1 MRFNHLSRREFAT
14 LLGTATATWPV
25 AARAQQM
32 ARTHHI
38 GVLMAWAENQPE
50 GKAEAGALQDGL
62 SKLGWTA
69 GRDVQIDYR
78 WPGNDIDRIRAA
90 ANELVATKPDVLI
103 ARSTPETA
111 ALLQATH
118 TIPIVFVGT
127 VDPLGSGFIASLAR
141 PGGNATGFT
150 NFESSIGGKWLELLK
165 QVSPKL
171 ANVAILFNAKTA
183 PYADI
188 YVRSMNADAA
198 MFAVKTTGVSADG
211 PAQIV
216 QAIEL
221 FAQRPNSG
229 LVCIPDLSNTANRD
243 LIISL
248 AARNRLPALY
258 PYADFART
266 GGLIAYGVD
275 SVDLMRR
282 AASYVERIFKGEKP
296 ADLPV
301 QQPEKFVLAVN
312 LKTAKA
318 LGLDVPQT
326 LSAIADEVIE

>member
-1 MRFNHLSRREFAT
+1 
-14 LLGTATATWPV
+14 
-25 AARAQQM
+25 M
-32 ARTHHI
+32 ART
-38 GVLMAWAENQPE
+38 AQ
-50 GKAEAGALQDGL
+50 AG
-62 SKLGWTA
+62 
-69 GRDVQIDYR
+69 
-78 WPGNDIDRIRAA
+78 
-90 ANELVATKPDVLI
+90 
-103 ARSTPETA
+103 
-111 ALLQATH
+111 
-118 TIPIVFVGT
+118 
-127 VDPLGSGFIASLAR
+127 
-141 PGGNATGFT
+141 
-150 NFESSIGGKWLELLK
+150 
-165 QVSPKL
+165 SPKL

-198 MFAVKTTGVSADG
+198 MFAVETTGVPADG

-266 GGLIAYGVD
+266 GGLIAYGVN

>member
-1 MRFNHLSRREFAT
+1 MAINIARRRFVAA
-14 LLGTATATWPV
+14 LGATAAWPL
-25 AARAQQM
+25 AASAQQP

-38 GVLMAWAENQPE
+38 GVLMAWAENEPE
-50 GKAEAGALQDGL
+50 GKAEAGALEDGL
-62 SKLGWTA
+62 SQLGWTA
-69 GRDVQIDYR
+69 GRNLQIDYR
-78 WPGNDIDRIRAA
+78 WPGSDIDRIRAA
-90 ANELVATKPDVLI
+90 GAELVATKPDVLI

-127 VDPLGSGFIASLAR
+127 ADPLGSGFIASLAR

-171 ANVAILFNAKTA
+171 ASVAILFNAKTA

-188 YVRSMNADAA
+188 YVRSMDAGAA
-198 MFAVKTTGVSADG
+198 MVAVETTGFSVDG

-221 FAQRPNSG
+221 FAQRPNGG

-248 AARNRLPALY
+248 AARNRLPAIY
-258 PYADFART
+258 PYADFARN
-266 GGLIAYGVD
+266 GGLIAYAVD

-282 AASYVERIFKGEKP
+282 AAGDVERIFKGEKP
-296 ADLPV
+296 ADVPV

-312 LKTAKA
+312 LRTAKT
-318 LGLDVPQT
+318 LGLDIPPT
-326 LSAIADEVIE
+326 LLATADEVIE